1 MKNVEMKVED
11 NILTIKIDLTKQFGP
26 SSSERPLS
34 LHRLKEILPLTV
46 MKGQRSG

>member
-34 LHRLKEILPLTV
+34 LHQRRGILLLKGMKRLK
-46 MKGQRSG
+46 